1 MLCVK
6 ERSTPWDVV
15 LGVQMRGRSKGGVR
29 EQRRCG
35 SWGHSALLSG
45 SPPFRSS
52 VANVLVASDSCD
64 PMDCSPP
71 GSSVHGIYQAGI
83 LEWVIISFSR
93 GSSWPRDRTQ
103 VSHIADRFVSV
114 WATREALLW
123 RYFSIFTGLC
133 NYQHDLNLKHFHH
146 QRRKP
151 DVPAHSSFPP
161 LSPNNHGFTFSDIF
175 AYSGYFIS
183 NGLIQ
188 YVVFCDWLFT

>member
-1 MLCVK
+1 
-6 ERSTPWDVV
+6 
-15 LGVQMRGRSKGGVR
+15 MRGRSKGGARTEALR
-29 EQRRCG
+29 E
-35 SWGHSALLSG
+35 WGHSALLSG
-45 SPPFRSS
+45 SAPFSS
-52 VANVLVASDSCD
+52 VANVLVVSDSCD

-103 VSHIADRFVSV
+103 VSHIADRFFSV
-114 WATREALLW
+114 WASREALLW

-151 DVPAHSSFPP
+151 DVPVHSSFPP
-161 LSPNNHGFTFSDIF
+161 LSPNNHGFTFSEIF

-188 YVVFCDWLFT
+188 YVVFCDWLCT